1 MKKVCTVYF
10 NDKTTLC
17 LGALMWDALIVTYSP
32 WLYAENNKFIALP
45 PSKMKKM
52 SATRDTMFG
61 QQGFTSTSM

>member
-1 MKKVCTVYF
+1 
-10 NDKTTLC
+10 
-17 LGALMWDALIVTYSP
+17 MWDALIVTYSP

-52 SATRDTMFG
+52 SATRDAMFG